1 MVYLILIISLPLIIF
16 GADLLVSGSVSI
28 ARRYKVSDFAIG
40 ALIVGIGTSFP
51 ELVVSVIGAIQ
62 GNSDVAIGNVI
73 GSNIFNILGI
83 LGLTSLILPVNV
95 HKDNLKFD
103 LPLCIAISII
113 ATLLT
118 FNFFAND
125 RYSISR
131 IDGILLLALFIAFI
145 LLTFYIN
152 DKNNKNQDEKSIEKP
167 SIIEQINLPKMI
179 FKILFGLTMLI
190 IGSNY
195 FVNSAE
201 AIALQLGVDQAFI
214 SITLIA
220 CGTSLP
226 ELVASL
232 TAAFKK
238 NTELALG
245 NIIGSNIFNM
255 TLILGISSMITP
267 LQIGNITLIDYV
279 VMITASILPIVL
291 YRKGRLNRV
300 SGGIMFILFIIYN
313 IYLIYT
319 QI

>member
-1 MVYLILIISLPLIIF
+1 MEYLILIISLPLIIF
-16 GADLLVSGSVSI
+16 GADALVSGAVSI
-28 ARRYKVSDFAIG
+28 ARRYNVSDFAIG
-40 ALIVGIGTSFP
+40 ALIVGVGTSFP

-95 HKDNLKFD
+95 HKDNIKFD
-103 LPLCIAISII
+103 IPLCIAISTIT
-113 ATLLT
+113 TLLT
-118 FNFFAND
+118 FNFFVNN

-131 IDGILLLALFIAFI
+131 IDGIILLALFAAFI

-152 DKNNKNQDEKSIEKP
+152 NQNNKKQDEKSFEKP
-167 SIIEQINLPKMI
+167 AIIEHKNLPKMI
-179 FKILFGLTMLI
+179 FKIIFGLLILI
-190 IGSNY
+190 IGSNH

-201 AIALQLGVDQAFI
+201 KIALQLGVDQAFI

-255 TLILGISSMITP
+255 TLILGVSSMITP
-267 LQIGNITLIDYV
+267 LQIGNITIIDYI
-279 VMITASILPIVL
+279 VMIAASILPIVL
-291 YRKGRLNRV
+291 YRKGKLGRV
-300 SGGIMFILFIIYN
+300 SGGIMFILFITYN